1 MTSKYLVQNLFGIKG
16 LNIAWYG
23 VIIGCGILL
32 GTIVASREANRQK
45 LKSDLIY
52 DFLLFALPISIIGA
66 RTYYVLFQWEQYRYD
81 LIKVFAVWEGGI
93 AIYGGIIGGFIA
105 AVLFC
110 KFNKF
115 PLMRLIDIVV
125 PSLILGQAIGRW
137 GNFVNQEAFG
147 NLVTNPNLQF
157 FPFAVYIDKLGEWHQ
172 ATFFYE
178 SMWNLGIF
186 LILMAFR
193 YRKKIKFQGQLLA
206 MYFVGY
212 GLGRLWIEGLRT
224 DSLYLLPGLRV
235 SQVVSL
241 ILIVIGGMMLI
252 FHKKLM
258 PSSADDY
265 KGKYLLE

>member
-115 PLMRLIDIVV
+115 QLMRLIDIVV

-206 MYFVGY
+206 MYFVGM
-212 GLGRLWIEGLRT
+212 
-224 DSLYLLPGLRV
+224 D
-235 SQVVSL
+235 
-241 ILIVIGGMMLI
+241 
-252 FHKKLM
+252 
-258 PSSADDY
+258 
-265 KGKYLLE
+265 

>member
-66 RTYYVLFQWEQYRYD
+66 RIYYVLFQWEQYRYD

-115 PLMRLIDIVV
+115 LLMRLIDIVV

-193 YRKKIKFQGQLLA
+193 YRKKIKFQGQFLA

>member
-81 LIKVFAVWEGGI
+81 LTKVFAVWEGGI
-93 AIYGGIIGGFIA
+93 AIYGGVIGGFIA
-105 AVLFC
+105 AMLFC

-157 FPFAVYIDKLGEWHQ
+157 FPFAVYIDRLGKWHQ

-193 YRKKIKFQGQLLA
+193 YGKKIKFQGQLLA

-212 GLGRLWIEGLRT
+212 GTGRLWIEGLRT
-224 DSLYLLPGLRV
+224 DSLYILPGLRV

-241 ILIVIGGMMLI
+241 ILIVIGVIMLI
-252 FHKKLM
+252 FQKKLM
-258 PSSADDY
+258 LSYDDY

>member
-66 RTYYVLFQWEQYRYD
+66 RIYYVLFQWEQYRYD

-206 MYFVGY
+206 IYFVGY
-212 GLGRLWIEGLRT
+212 GLGRLWIEALRT

-241 ILIVIGGMMLI
+241 ILIVIGGIMLI